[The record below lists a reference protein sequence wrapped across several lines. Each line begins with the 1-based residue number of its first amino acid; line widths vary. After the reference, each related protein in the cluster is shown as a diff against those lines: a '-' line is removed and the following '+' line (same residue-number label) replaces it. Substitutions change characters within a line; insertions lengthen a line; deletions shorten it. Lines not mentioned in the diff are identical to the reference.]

1 MKLFYRCLKHFNRNR
16 NVLKEFKCDF
26 ENFNN
31 FNIDLETKK
40 RYEDF
45 SNYSSESI
53 LETFYDMDKFGDLM
67 KQDMEKYE
75 ALLQNVN
82 GKNKNEILIKIVGF
96 LFVI

>member
-40 RYEDF
+40 KK
-45 SNYSSESI
+45 
-53 LETFYDMDKFGDLM
+53 L
-67 KQDMEKYE
+67 
-75 ALLQNVN
+75 
-82 GKNKNEILIKIVGF
+82 
-96 LFVI
+96 